1 MDLGIYLIRYRTFPI
16 DMLLEHSEQL
26 DTEYG
31 AWRHRIFL
39 QKTRR
44 NQGYRGC
51 STRFQVYYGKQYY
64 VITLHRGYYV
74 TLVSNNPC

>member
-31 AWRHRIFL
+31 A
-39 QKTRR
+39 
-44 NQGYRGC
+44 
-51 STRFQVYYGKQYY
+51 
-64 VITLHRGYYV
+64 
-74 TLVSNNPC
+74 